1 MSAQG
6 LQSGAL
12 GLIAIEERAG
22 STPANAGSVKLRVG
36 LGIVVLFVAVALL
49 APVLA
54 PYAPHSQDLL
64 HSLAGPSKQHLL
76 GTDLVGRDVLS
87 RVIYA
92 TRVDLP
98 VAAAAVLIPATV
110 GSVIGLLAGYF
121 GRLTDTALMRGAD
134 LVLAFPVYVLVLALI
149 AIIGPGVGTII
160 LATALVDWV
169 IYARLVRSE
178 VLHVKGLDYIDAARA
193 GGLPPSRVLF
203 RHVLPNVIHQPIIY
217 MMSDMVL
224 LILALS
230 SLSFLGLGVSS
241 PTAEWGRMIA
251 EAEPFLRVHPWL
263 ILPPGLAIVTT
274 GIGFALIGDALA
286 DRYRA

>member
-12 GLIAIEERAG
+12 GLIATEERAR
-22 STPANAGSVKLRVG
+22 SIPANAGSVKLRLG
-36 LGIVVLFVAVALL
+36 LGIVVLLGAVALL

-54 PYAPHSQDLL
+54 PYAPNSQDLL
-64 HSLAGPSKQHLL
+64 HSLAGPSDQHLL

-87 RVIYA
+87 RVLYA

-98 VAAAAVLIPATV
+98 VAAAAVLIPAAV
-110 GSVIGLLAGYF
+110 GSFIGLLAGYF

-134 LVLAFPVYVLVLALI
+134 LVLAFPVYVLLLALI
-149 AIIGPGVGTII
+149 AVIGPGVGTII

-169 IYARLVRSE
+169 IYARLVRAE
-178 VLHVKGLDYIDAARA
+178 VLHVKSLDYIDAARA
-193 GGLPPSRVLF
+193 GGLPRSRVLL

-224 LILALS
+224 LILALT

-241 PTAEWGRMIA
+241 PTPEWGRMIA
-251 EAEPFLRVHPWL
+251 EAEPFLRVHPSL

-274 GIGFALIGDALA
+274 GIGFALIADALA
-286 DRYRA
+286 DRWGR